1 LRTLVANCLYSS
13 FTLCAAGTFDD
24 SLRPGSR
31 HHALQLNV
39 CPQSK
44 ESGSP
49 SRYTAR
55 TCRSDGNQKGLRSRT
70 VRQGKERPSEKIFY
84 WRPRCS
90 IGGQGEGLQYG
101 PQAKVLRED
110 GSVLPIG
117 ALVAFCNGSK
127 LHYATAPICVIE
139 TTLSAPTRAAAAGM
153 TTSTYA
159 NDCGLVSRTHVPLPN
174 RRAARPL
181 TEFEVSIGPD
191 EREGKTER
199 ENFLLGAKVKY
210 RRRDPFGRCGV
221 SDHCVT
227 KVTTRRSS
235 PQTKQARQLSLPGRF
250 ALCIIYAQ

>member
-1 LRTLVANCLYSS
+1 MCAPKAKNPARRADTLREH
-13 FTLCAAGTFDD
+13 AGLTGTKKGCDHGQCGKGRKD
-24 SLRPGSR
+24 R
-31 HHALQLNV
+31 
-39 CPQSK
+39 
-44 ESGSP
+44 
-49 SRYTAR
+49 AR
-55 TCRSDGNQKGLRSRT
+55 K
-70 VRQGKERPSEKIFY
+70 F
-84 WRPRCS
+84 S

-139 TTLSAPTRAAAAGM
+139 TTLSAPTRAAAAVM